1 MANQKNARVK
11 GAVSHKMKMHSSKH
25 LKAYKRRAMM
35 AILDI
40 PTEREQQIKQAAYEK
55 KREMLIADA
64 KY

>member
-1 MANQKNARVK
+1 MAYQKNARVK
-11 GAVSHKMKMHSSKH
+11 GAVSHNMKMRSSKY
-25 LKAYKRRAMM
+25 LKAHKRRAMM

-55 KREMLIADA
+55 KREMLIAGA